1 MKTGFNGTFVIS
13 WSQTQIDGQRATP
26 VSHLSVG
33 AAWSWGGHATRVD
46 GPNGILPLGPA
57 AGEAD
62 IRKRAALTV
71 RRLLTSTQIDAGRMD
86 SVAYLDPLFRDSFRV
101 TNGYDVWTIT
111 VLETGP
117 ASEPLCMF
125 MNEIPPQDCEL
136 WVVDHHTRTPLRVA
150 DEAISGGVICF
161 TPGTMIRTPDGARDV
176 ASLSE
181 GDFVQTADNGRA
193 EVLWLGGRNVSGARM
208 RAIPSLMPVRLRPGA
223 LDRDVPDAGLLVSPD
238 HRIVLRGPQ
247 ARALYNC
254 DEVLVTARD
263 LINDH
268 SIIRDHSL
276 RNVRYIHMMLPQH
289 EVVFANGVATESFHP
304 AAAELSAMDEIEEGR
319 LYDRLPELRGDM
331 GNYGNYARRVLSGSE
346 AAMMQ
351 YDGMRH

>member
-13 WSQTQIDGQRATP
+13 WSQTQIDGQHAPP
-26 VSHLSVG
+26 VTDLFVG
-33 AAWSWGGHATRVD
+33 TAWSWTGDATRVD
-46 GPNGILPLGPA
+46 GPSGILPLGA
-57 AGEAD
+57 SAGEAD

-71 RRLLTSTQIDAGRMD
+71 RRLLTSAQVDTRKLDAA
-86 SVAYLDPLFRDSFRV
+86 VLIDPLFDDRFRV
-101 TNGYDVWTIT
+101 TNGIDVWTIT
-111 VLETGP
+111 LIDTGP
-117 ASEPLCMF
+117 KRKPLCMF
-125 MNEIPPQDCEL
+125 LDEIPPENSAL
-136 WVVDHHTRTPLRVA
+136 WVVDHHIKATLRRTDQTNPEGL
-150 DEAISGGVICF
+150 ICF
-161 TPGTMIRTPDGARDV
+161 TPGTMIMTPDGARDV

-193 EVLWLGGRNVSGARM
+193 EVLWLGQRRMTGARM
-208 RAIPSLMPVRLRPGA
+208 QASPSLMPVRLRAGA
-223 LDRDVPDAGLLVSPD
+223 LDIDVPDAGLLVSPD

-254 DEVLVTARD
+254 EEVLVTARD

-276 RNVRYIHMMLPQH
+276 RDVTYIHMMLPQH

-304 AAAELSAMDEIEEGR
+304 AAVELSAMDEIEEGR

-331 GNYGNYARRVLSGSE
+331 QNYGGYARRVLSDSE

-351 YDGMRH
+351 YDGRRL